1 MHRILALCTAIAL
14 YSCGSDEEPVFRPTI
29 ARPKARSVRRA
40 RTFFFAT
47 HLPRRRN
54 RQRVWNL
61 RGEAISGSLAGETL
75 TQIPGYSRRYDRD
88 LYISNG
94 YTQSSKIWFPQTP
107 GIDDCFHP
115 KDMSSASSARTRPRP
130 FPSRDWPRAASAPC
144 QRRFC
149 RPRYRRRLS
158 ERCAHRPGLR
168 PPGGRTEVEFR
179 AGRVNFPATG

>member
-14 YSCGSDEEPVFRPTI
+14 YSCGSDEEPVFRPTV

-47 HLPRRRN
+47 HLPRRRD

-61 RGEAISGSLAGETL
+61 RGEAISGSLVGETL

-88 LYISNG
+88 LYISSG

-115 KDMSSASSARTRPRP
+115 KDMVLGLLGADTAKAFPFSRLAARGARAVVNDV
-130 FPSRDWPRAASAPC
+130 FAGRDIVVFF
-144 QRRFC
+144 QQD
-149 RPRYRRRLS
+149 
-158 ERCAHRPGLR
+158 AHTALAFDR
-168 PPGGRTEVEFR
+168 R
-179 AGRVNFPATG
+179 AGGQSLSFELVE